1 MQQVMAE
8 IVGEPLRTAVDGVD
22 DDLLTAGLGLA
33 GLRGPA
39 PGYRDPLAPTPR
51 ELRRRAI
58 YLAYRSL
65 VDVSDAG
72 GFGRFY
78 GALGDARIPGVEY
91 LAALRT
97 PDGRGTTTV
106 LLQIPASFD
115 WDDPCLLAVA
125 SSGSRGI
132 YGALPTAAEWGLRHG
147 HAVVHTDKGTG
158 VGVWDL
164 SRRRGYRID
173 GQLTADTSD
182 PLLGFAPP
190 ASAELDAFAAQ
201 TPHALLCK
209 HAQSGLNPEADWGTY
224 LLQAIKAGF
233 DLLNLE
239 QGPGPRRRLHPDNT
253 LVMAA
258 GISNGGATVLRALER
273 DRAGWISGAV
283 ASEPSVVVT
292 GRTGGLTIAFG
303 GRRLKDAEIGIPDY
317 TGLHYLYQPAALLLE
332 NDPSVPFYAA
342 TIGTK
347 AALEQ
352 WCRDLQ
358 SHGVAPPGDT
368 ATVAAH
374 ARTQLLDAGIVPEA
388 FALGHFNVAAN
399 LWSAITTSYAWAYA
413 RRPPWQPYAGVSF
426 AATGPDG
433 LPRPLTDTE
442 AAGLWA
448 EATGIAPTAG
458 ISIVAAG
465 PSGERRATNAG
476 SVRLALAYA
485 SDARIAAARIA
496 PGELP
501 ADREAMLAAVREG
514 QARVVMTAKVGNR
527 PVIIVH
533 GRADGLIPVNHTSRA
548 YYALNQRDRGDRD
561 ELRYYE
567 VEHGQHFDGYLALP
581 GFAERFVPLQAWLCR
596 ALDVLYA
603 RLRDGARL
611 PPSQVIRSR
620 ARVREGGQVPPL
632 TAAHLGELRSDPAG
646 DAIRYADGVLSV
658 PD

>member
-8 IVGEPLRTAVDGVD
+8 IVGEPLRTVVDGVD

-33 GLRGPA
+33 GLQGAA
-39 PGYRDPLAPTPR
+39 PGYRNALAPTPP
-51 ELRRRAI
+51 ELRRRAV
-58 YLAYRSL
+58 YFAYRSL

-72 GFGRFY
+72 GFGRFF
-78 GALGDARIPGVEY
+78 GPLGDARVAGVEY
-91 LAALRT
+91 LAAVRT

-115 WDDPCLLAVA
+115 WEDPCLLAVA

-132 YGALPTAAEWGLRHG
+132 YGALPTAAEWGLRRG

-164 SRRRGYRID
+164 SRQRGYRID
-173 GQLTADTSD
+173 GQLTADASD
-182 PLLGFAPP
+182 PLLSFAPP
-190 ASAELDAFAAQ
+190 ASAELDAFAANS
-201 TPHALLCK
+201 PHALICK

-224 LLQAIKAGF
+224 LLQAIKVGF
-233 DLLNLE
+233 ELLNQE
-239 QGPGPRRRLHPDNT
+239 QGPGPRRRLSPDNT

-292 GRTGGLTIAFG
+292 GRTGALTIEYG
-303 GRRLKDAEIGIPDY
+303 KRRLRDAEIGIPDY
-317 TGLHYLYQPAALLLE
+317 TGLHYLYQPAALLAE
-332 NDPSVPFYAA
+332 NDPSVPFYAV
-342 TIGTK
+342 TIGAR

-352 WCRDLQ
+352 WSRDLQ
-358 SHGVAPPGDT
+358 SYRLAPAGDA
-368 ATVAAH
+368 ATVAAY
-374 ARTQLLDAGIVPEA
+374 ARTQLLDAGIVPDA
-388 FALGHFNVAAN
+388 LVLGHFNVAAN

-426 AATGPDG
+426 AATDSEG

-458 ISIVAAG
+458 ISIVAID
-465 PSGERRATNAG
+465 PSGARRAANAG

-485 SDARIAAARIA
+485 SDARIASAQITA
-496 PGELP
+496 GELP
-501 ADREAMLAAVREG
+501 ADRAQMLAAVRDG
-514 QARVVMTAKVGNR
+514 QAKVVMTARVGNR

-548 YYALNQRDRGDRD
+548 YYLVNRRDRGDRD

-567 VEHGQHFDGYLALP
+567 VEHGQHFDGYLGLP
-581 GFAERFVPLQAWLCR
+581 GFAERFVPLQAWLCL
-596 ALDVLYA
+596 ALDALYT
-603 RLRDGARL
+603 RLREGTVL

-620 ARVREGGQVPPL
+620 SRGREGGQVPPL
-632 TAAHLGELRSDPAG
+632 SAAHLGELRADPAG
-646 DAIRYADGVLSV
+646 NTIRYADGVLTV